1 MRAIAVNPFI
11 GIILTLGLTLPA
23 LAWGQEEQQAGQT
36 VEPLPRKTTRRISYK
51 DFYDLQISVEE
62 LRRQMNRL
70 RVDVEAYKSR
80 EMTPELY
87 RTILRRI
94 QPPKLTHEIVMTN
107 GTVVRGN
114 IITEN
119 IDELTIE
126 TSVGNL
132 TLGKSNIRSIQDI
145 AELKPKVE
153 FVGDANEQIYDDHR
167 VYTGTVRNAGIS
179 RGDFVRVVFKLW
191 NAKTQLVAQDSAFV
205 EGAMIPYLS
214 GVVTDTALEPGQT
227 AEYHVQVSVAQGNPV
242 GYITREVHWERV
254 D

>member
-1 MRAIAVNPFI
+1 
-11 GIILTLGLTLPA
+11 
-23 LAWGQEEQQAGQT
+23 
-36 VEPLPRKTTRRISYK
+36 
-51 DFYDLQISVEE
+51 VEE

-80 EMTPELY
+80 EMTPEVY

-132 TLGKSNIRSIQDI
+132 TLSKSNIRSIQDI
-145 AELKPKVE
+145 AELKPKIE

-167 VYTGTVRNAGIS
+167 VYTGAVRNEGIS
-179 RGDFVRVVFKLW
+179 RGDFVRVIFKLW
-191 NAKTQLVAQDSAFV
+191 SAKTELVAADSAFV

-227 AEYHVQVSVAQGNPV
+227 AEYYVRVRVDKGNPV
-242 GYITREVHWERV
+242 GYITREIHWERV

>member
-1 MRAIAVNPFI
+1 MRTYPYRSFI
-11 GIILTLGLTLPA
+11 GFLLTLGLILPVP
-23 LAWGQEEQQAGQT
+23 AWGQDEQAGET
-36 VEPLPRKTTRRISYK
+36 VEPLPRQTGRRITYK
-51 DFYDLQISVEE
+51 DFYDLQTSVEE
-62 LRRQMNRL
+62 LRRQMNQL

-80 EMTPELY
+80 EMTPEVY
-87 RTILRRI
+87 RSILRRV

-132 TLGKSNIRSIQDI
+132 TLDKSNIRSIQDI
-145 AELKPKVE
+145 AGLKPKIE
-153 FVGDANEQIYDDHR
+153 FQGDAREEIYDDHR
-167 VYTGTVRNAGIS
+167 VFTGVVRNDGIS
-179 RGDFVRVVFKLW
+179 RGDFVRVIFKLW
-191 NAKTQLVAQDSAFV
+191 NAKTELVAQDSAFV
-205 EGAMIPYLS
+205 DGATIPYLS

-227 AEYHVQVSVAQGNPV
+227 AEYYVTVNVDKSNPV
-242 GYITREVHWERV
+242 SYITREIHWDRM

>member
-1 MRAIAVNPFI
+1 MRAIAVSPFI

-87 RTILRRI
+87 RTILKRI

-119 IDELTIE
+119 IDELTVE

-167 VYTGTVRNAGIS
+167 VYTGTVRNEGIS
-179 RGDFVRVVFKLW
+179 RGDFVRVIFKLW
-191 NAKTQLVAQDSAFV
+191 SAKTELVAGLK
-205 EGAMIPYLS
+205 EGDKVIL
-214 GVVTDTALEPGQT
+214 Q
-227 AEYHVQVSVAQGNPV
+227 
-242 GYITREVHWERV
+242 
-254 D
+254 